1 VNETSLASVKVPFA
15 MLLVLVLQ
23 SSLLSEMRLGVV
35 RPDAMILL
43 PITAGMLAGSER
55 GAVIGFLTGMLT
67 DLFLQTPMGLSA
79 LTYSVVGFG
88 VGTLHTGVLRAAWW
102 IGPVT
107 AMAASAVGVMLF
119 VVIGA
124 VVGVSHLF
132 RPGLPIIVIGVAL
145 INGPL
150 SIAVFRLMGWAWPVD
165 ANHHAF
171 AR

>member
-1 VNETSLASVKVPFA
+1 MNETNLAGLKLPLA
-15 MLLVLVLQ
+15 MLFVLLLQ

-43 PITAGMLAGSER
+43 PIAAGMLAGSER
-55 GAVIGFLTGMLT
+55 GAIVGFFAGMLT

-88 VGTLHTGVLRAAWW
+88 VGAMHTGVLRAAWW
-102 IGPVT
+102 IGPIT
-107 AMAASAVGVMLF
+107 AMAASAAGVLLF

-124 VVGVSHLF
+124 VVGVAHLV
-132 RPGLPIIVIGVAL
+132 RPDLALIIIGVAL

-150 SIAVFRLMGWAWPVD
+150 SMAVTRLMSWAWPAD
-165 ANHHAF
+165 ASRVL